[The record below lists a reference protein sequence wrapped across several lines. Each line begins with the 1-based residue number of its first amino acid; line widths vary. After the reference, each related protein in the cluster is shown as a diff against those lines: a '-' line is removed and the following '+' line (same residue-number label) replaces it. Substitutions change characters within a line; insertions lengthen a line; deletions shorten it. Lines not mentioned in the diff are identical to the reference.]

1 MQYQEASMQYES
13 QLSHQSSTISGLES
27 QVKGLH
33 SDKDAVLSDLAA
45 VRELCVKLD
54 STKDT
59 LQRKLA
65 QKNIEADQVRTVF

>member
-1 MQYQEASMQYES
+1 MQYES
-13 QLSHQSSTISGLES
+13 QLSHQNSTLHSLEN
-27 QVKGLH
+27 QLKGLQN
-33 SDKDAVLSDLAA
+33 DKEAVLSDLAA

-65 QKNIEADQVRTVF
+65 QKNIESDQV